1 MLSDLISNLITL
13 IIKVFKALIQF
24 LIALVLGLV
33 AAVLLALPWLLRLVS
48 LGAWLAAIFSLGA
61 WLAAIYAGI
70 QSIQRIYSPFSSAI
84 PLISLQFALTLIA
97 VAWMMTLFISN
108 HKYLWGGLLAS
119 GIVIGGGAQGAN
131 WLAANWKY
139 AGLMFHALPPA
150 LFALLLIY
158 ETIHQKR
165 KRQTTAANG
174 GEAIPA

>member
-1 MLSDLISNLITL
+1 MKDKNLISTLITL

-24 LIALVLGLV
+24 LIVLVLGLV
-33 AAVLLALPWLLRLVS
+33 AAVLLALPWLLRLV
-48 LGAWLAAIFSLGA
+48 SLGA